1 MKYAFLRNIRTAIA
15 AFYKDGTRIKLEWV
29 FPTALG
35 LSKNNLDE
43 RPSSCLPFENRQLFI
58 SMIMKIS
65 DEVEMDFLQVLRAFM
80 GPKDKNDRNTLIM
93 KLVQQAKRARNSGGK
108 SSHGRS

>member
-15 AFYKDGTRIKLEWV
+15 QFYKDGTRIKLEWV

-43 RPSSCLPFENRQLFI
+43 RPSSCIPFENRQLFI
-58 SMIMKIS
+58 SLVMKIS
-65 DEVEMDFLQVLRAFM
+65 DEVEMEFLQVLRAFM
-80 GPKDKNDRNTLIM
+80 GPKDASDRNDLIM
-93 KLVQQAKRARNSGGK
+93 KLVQQAKR
-108 SSHGRS
+108 